1 MERADFICPFFV
13 YRKNLFNFEASL
25 KNYNID
31 MADKNNHLVIMAGGV
46 GSRFWPMSTQECPKQ
61 FIDVLGVGKSLLQ
74 LTMDRFKDICDPENV
89 WIVTNKKY
97 FDKCHE
103 QLPEVP
109 LKNILLEPCR
119 RNTAPCIAYVSW
131 KIKSVDPKANIV
143 VSPSDH
149 VVIDTAEF
157 ARVVK
162 SCMKF
167 TGETDSIV
175 TLGMKPNRPETGY
188 GYIQAD
194 LSVHSSRNKEIFRV
208 DSFREK
214 PDLNTAEQ
222 YIRKNNYFWN
232 AGIFIWNVS
241 TIVNAFRVY
250 QPSMAK
256 LFESMLSIYGTPQE
270 QEMIDKYYCE
280 CDNISVDYAIM
291 EKAEE
296 IFVCPAN
303 FGWSDLG
310 TWGSL
315 LMQNR
320 KDLYGNSV
328 IGDNVS
334 LFDTHNTIVH
344 ALKEKKV
351 VIQGLDGYI
360 VAEDD
365 GKLLICKLSE
375 EQRIKQFAEDQ
386 EK

>member
-1 MERADFICPFFV
+1 
-13 YRKNLFNFEASL
+13 
-25 KNYNID
+25 
-31 MADKNNHLVIMAGGV
+31 
-46 GSRFWPMSTQECPKQ
+46 
-61 FIDVLGVGKSLLQ
+61 
-74 LTMDRFKDICDPENV
+74 
-89 WIVTNKKY
+89 
-97 FDKCHE
+97 
-103 QLPEVP
+103 
-109 LKNILLEPCR
+109 
-119 RNTAPCIAYVSW
+119 
-131 KIKSVDPKANIV
+131 
-143 VSPSDH
+143 
-149 VVIDTAEF
+149 
-157 ARVVK
+157 
-162 SCMKF
+162 MKF

-232 AGIFIWNVS
+232 AGIFIWSVN

-256 LFESMLSIYGTPQE
+256 LFESMLGIYGTPQD
-270 QEMIDKYYCE
+270 QEMIDKCYCE

-315 LMQNR
+315 LMQNC

-328 IGDNVS
+328 IGDNIS

-360 VAEDD
+360 VAENND
-365 GKLLICKLSE
+365 KLLICKLSE

-386 EK
+386 E